1 MQVEFCLFQE
11 SIVNQQSQKK
21 KKKKKRELCLSQFL
35 LFFHTKNF
43 YTCFHPDLL
52 LLYYP
57 LLSPPTIIPPLSLT
71 QQWTK
76 ELHETRRLTATI
88 RIATNFSILLILVF
102 ALFFLPFF
110 FTFHSSNL
118 LEFIT
123 LNVFSL
129 WNLHIFSSLI
139 VFPASFNR
147 LKLLFMLQMV
157 IVRY

>member
-1 MQVEFCLFQE
+1 MDQ
-11 SIVNQQSQKK
+11 
-21 KKKKKRELCLSQFL
+21 
-35 LFFHTKNF
+35 
-43 YTCFHPDLL
+43 
-52 LLYYP
+52 
-57 LLSPPTIIPPLSLT
+57 
-71 QQWTK
+71 

-102 ALFFLPFF
+102 ALFSCPF